1 MKIYELIKEGV
12 EHDHAIMSI
21 AHQLARVFYK
31 QRDEL
36 IQKILTHNRA
46 HLGKVRDFTNFESED
61 PFVQDLLDLDVWL
74 DEEERGGSQAAYIP
88 GTYGPE
94 KGQKKFKQVSGD
106 VLIQPNMLYDIDQCL
121 LVLSHELRHA
131 LDDIKSKSK
140 AINYVGTRKKDNDYY
155 TKRADPEDEWST
167 PAELNAILYNVM
179 ATIKINIEAEYKD
192 AVKDGYELDNNDLLE
207 IIKNALEADD
217 SHGQRIMS
225 HSKGEKHKRIMSRLT
240 QYAQHLLQGLKN
252 ANR

>member
-1 MKIYELIKEGV
+1 MKITELIKEGV
-12 EHDHAIMSI
+12 EHDHAIMTI

-61 PFVQDLLDLDVWL
+61 PVVQDLLDLDVWL
-74 DEEERGGSQAAYIP
+74 DEEERGGSQAAYVP

-131 LDDIKSKSK
+131 LDDIKSKGK

-179 ATIKINIEAEYKD
+179 ATIKLNIEDNYAE
-192 AVKDGYELDNNDLLE
+192 VGSLDNNDLME
-207 IIKNALEADD
+207 IINNALESDD
-217 SHGQRIMS
+217 SHGTRILA
-225 HSKGEKHKRIMSRLT
+225 HSKNEKHKRVMSRLY
-240 QYAQHLLQGLKN
+240 QYARHVLTQLENQNK
-252 ANR
+252 

>member
-1 MKIYELIKEGV
+1 VKITELIKEGV
-12 EHDHAIMSI
+12 EHDHAIMTI

-61 PFVQDLLDLDVWL
+61 PVVQDLLDLDVWL
-74 DEEERGGSQAAYIP
+74 DEEERGGSQAAYVP

-131 LDDIKSKSK
+131 LDDIKSKGK

-179 ATIKINIEAEYKD
+179 ATIKLNIEDNYAE
-192 AVKDGYELDNNDLLE
+192 VGSLDNNDLME
-207 IIKNALEADD
+207 IINNALESDD
-217 SHGQRIMS
+217 SHGTRILA
-225 HSKGEKHKRIMSRLT
+225 HSKNEKHKRVMSRLY
-240 QYAQHLLQGLKN
+240 QYARHVLTQLENQNK
-252 ANR
+252 

>member
-94 KGQKKFKQVSGD
+94 KG
-106 VLIQPNMLYDIDQCL
+106 
-121 LVLSHELRHA
+121 H
-131 LDDIKSKSK
+131 
-140 AINYVGTRKKDNDYY
+140 
-155 TKRADPEDEWST
+155 
-167 PAELNAILYNVM
+167 
-179 ATIKINIEAEYKD
+179 
-192 AVKDGYELDNNDLLE
+192 
-207 IIKNALEADD
+207 
-217 SHGQRIMS
+217 
-225 HSKGEKHKRIMSRLT
+225 
-240 QYAQHLLQGLKN
+240 
-252 ANR
+252 

>member
-1 MKIYELIKEGV
+1 MKITELIKEGV
-12 EHDHAIMSI
+12 EHDHAIMTI

-36 IQKILTHNRA
+36 IQKVLTNDRA
-46 HLGKVRDFTNFESED
+46 HLGKVRDFTSFESED
-61 PFVQDLLDLDVWL
+61 PYVQELLNLDVWL
-74 DEEERGGSQAAYIP
+74 DEEERGGSQAAYVP

-94 KGQKKFKQVSGD
+94 KGRKRFKQVSGD

-131 LDDIKSKSK
+131 LDDIKSKGK
-140 AINYVGTRKKDNDYY
+140 AINYTGTRKKDNDYY

-179 ATIKINIEAEYKD
+179 ATIKLNIEDNFAE
-192 AVKDGYELDNNDLLE
+192 VGSLDNNDLLE
-207 IIKNALEADD
+207 IISNALEADD
-217 SHGQRIMS
+217 SHGARILA
-225 HSKGEKHKRIMSRLT
+225 HSKNEKHKRVMSRLY
-240 QYAQHLLQGLKN
+240 QYARHVLTQLENQNK
-252 ANR
+252 